1 MELGREV
8 MNGGRERGEVIE
20 GRREESDGI
29 YEYTAA

>member
-1 MELGREV
+1 
-8 MNGGRERGEVIE
+8 MNGGREVVNGGREGGEVIE